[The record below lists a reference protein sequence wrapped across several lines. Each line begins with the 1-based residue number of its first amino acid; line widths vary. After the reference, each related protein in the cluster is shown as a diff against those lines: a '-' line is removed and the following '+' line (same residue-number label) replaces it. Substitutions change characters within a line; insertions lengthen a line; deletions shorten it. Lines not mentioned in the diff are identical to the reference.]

1 MELLDI
7 IILVVVGGF
16 ALFGFWF
23 GFIHT
28 LGSLLGTILGV
39 YLSSHYYEPVA
50 SWIVHVTGWGSNWP
64 KVTTFIVAFIVI
76 NRLVGLAFFFIDK
89 VLHVVTRL
97 PFIKSINRLLGL
109 ALGFFEG
116 VISIGIILYF
126 IERFPINEHLTDAL
140 GSSQFAPVA
149 IEIGAVLWPLFPAAL
164 KIIESSVNY
173 VEGVVLP

>member
-39 YLSSHYYEPVA
+39 YLSSRYYEPVA
-50 SWIVHVTGWGSNWP
+50 NWIVDVTGWGGNWP

-76 NRLVGLAFFFIDK
+76 NRLVGLLFFFIDK
-89 VLHVVTRL
+89 VLHIVTRL
-97 PFIKSINRLLGL
+97 PFVKSINRLLGL
-109 ALGFFEG
+109 CLGFFEG
-116 VISIGIILYF
+116 VISIGVIFYF
-126 IERFPINEHLTDAL
+126 IERFPVSDQL
-140 GSSQFAPVA
+140 GAMISTSQFAPIA
-149 IEIGAVLWPLFPAAL
+149 IEIGAVLWPLLPAAFKL
-164 KIIESSVNY
+164 LESSVNH
-173 VEGVVLP
+173 VEGILLP